1 MHTSSRTK
9 SRPTSR
15 LLAAVTVVLAI
26 ALPGTRAAAQASRGA
41 AADSARVAA
50 VLTAVFAA
58 QERGDM
64 AALDT
69 LYAGESLTVIEGASI
84 NRGWADFREHHL
96 GPELKAM
103 KNLQLRPSEIEV
115 HVDGRTAWA
124 LFRYT
129 QKAEGT
135 TRTIDSLGRG
145 TAIFER
151 TNGRWVLR
159 HYHAGGR
166 ARRPTDPA

>member
-1 MHTSSRTK
+1 MHTTPRT
-9 SRPTSR
+9 TSR
-15 LLAAVTVVLAI
+15 LLAALTLTLAI
-26 ALPGTRAAAQASRGA
+26 ALPGATAAAQPARG
-41 AADSARVAA
+41 DSARVAA

-84 NRGWADFREHHL
+84 NRGWTDFREHHL
-96 GPELKAM
+96 GPELKAI
-103 KNLQLRPSEIEV
+103 KNLQLRPSDIEV
-115 HVDGRTAWA
+115 HVDGRTAWV

-129 QKAEGT
+129 QKGEGS
-135 TRTIDSLGRG
+135 TRTIDSVGRG
-145 TAIFER
+145 TAILER
-151 TNGRWVLR
+151 VGSRWVVR

-166 ARRPTDPA
+166 ARRPTDPT

>member
-1 MHTSSRTK
+1 MHRI
-9 SRPTSR
+9 SR
-15 LLAAVTVVLAI
+15 LATTLLGASALALAWP
-26 ALPGTRAAAQASRGA
+26 ADPAAAQAPRA
-41 AADSARVAA
+41 VAADSARVAA

-58 QERGDM
+58 QERGDY

-84 NRGWADFREHHL
+84 NRGWTDFREHHL
-96 GPELKAM
+96 GPELKAIR
-103 KNLQLRPSEIEV
+103 NLQIRPSDLEV

-129 QKAEGT
+129 HKGEGS
-135 TRTIDSLGRG
+135 TRTIDAVGRG
-145 TAIFER
+145 TAILER
-151 TNGRWVLR
+151 IGSRWVVR

-166 ARRPTDPA
+166 ARRPTDPT

>member
-1 MHTSSRTK
+1 MHRI
-9 SRPTSR
+9 SRPTTA
-15 LLAAVTVVLAI
+15 LVPGLAVALAL
-26 ALPGTRAAAQASRGA
+26 AWPGVHATAQASRA
-41 AADSARVAA
+41 ASSDSARVAA

-84 NRGWADFREHHL
+84 NRGWTDFREHHL

-103 KNLQLRPSEIEV
+103 RNLQVRPTEIEV

-124 LFRYT
+124 VFRYT

-135 TRTIDSLGRG
+135 TRTIDSVGRG

-151 TNGRWVLR
+151 SGNRWVVR